1 MSVKLSSRE
10 ANLILLLAF
19 LLIFQIGRADIVNL
33 ETQLKT
39 EESKS
44 VSSPCPCLE
53 DSQKQVRY

>member
-10 ANLILLLAF
+10 TILVLLLAF
-19 LLIFQIGRADIVNL
+19 PLIFQMGRADIVNL

-44 VSSPCPCLE
+44 VSFPGPCLKV
-53 DSQKQVRY
+53 SQKQVSY